1 MNICLFKSALV
12 WFFVVFVLLHF
23 CTWWQY
29 IHGRVR
35 LLFILSSTVCR
46 LFCKYISVSMQV
58 ILSKFCIY
66 IHQKNICDLYAM
78 SVKYVITCLYI
89 EQRCFILD
97 FQSFFFLLAFLY
109 WVILVY
115 RDSYLI
121 LTILFKYWCLHVNCR
136 IINGGQFL

>member
-1 MNICLFKSALV
+1 MI
-12 WFFVVFVLLHF
+12 FVVFVLLHLYI
-23 CTWWQY
+23 WWQY

-66 IHQKNICDLYAM
+66 IHQKKYLWFICNVCKICDYLSLHRTKM
-78 SVKYVITCLYI
+78 FHFRFSKL
-89 EQRCFILD
+89 
-97 FQSFFFLLAFLY
+97 FFFLLAFLY

-121 LTILFKYWCLHVNCR
+121 LTILFKYWCLHVTCR
-136 IINGGQFL
+136 IINGG

>member
-1 MNICLFKSALV
+1 M
-12 WFFVVFVLLHF
+12 
-23 CTWWQY
+23 
-29 IHGRVR
+29 
-35 LLFILSSTVCR
+35 LFILSSTVCR

-97 FQSFFFLLAFLY
+97 FQSFFNSSGIFVLSNIG
-109 WVILVY
+109 V
-115 RDSYLI
+115 
-121 LTILFKYWCLHVNCR
+121 
-136 IINGGQFL
+136 

>member
-23 CTWWQY
+23 YMWWQY
-29 IHGRVR
+29 IHEHVR

-46 LFCKYISVSMQV
+46 LFCKYISVSMKV

-136 IINGGQFL
+136 IISGGQFL

>member
-23 CTWWQY
+23 YMWWQY

-78 SVKYVITCLYI
+78 FVKYVITCLYI

>member
-1 MNICLFKSALV
+1 MNICLLQSALV
-12 WFFVVFVLLHF
+12 WFFVVFVLLHLY
-23 CTWWQY
+23 TWWQY

>member
-1 MNICLFKSALV
+1 MNICLFKSASV

-23 CTWWQY
+23 YMWWQY
-29 IHGRVR
+29 IHEHVR

-78 SVKYVITCLYI
+78 FVKYVITCLYI